1 MELAQRDVFAA
12 EGRGVSIMW
21 ILCRDTFLLKKDGEC
36 DVFAEERRGV

>member
-1 MELAQRDVFAA
+1 MDLVQRHVFA
-12 EGRGVSIMW
+12 EEVRGVSIMW